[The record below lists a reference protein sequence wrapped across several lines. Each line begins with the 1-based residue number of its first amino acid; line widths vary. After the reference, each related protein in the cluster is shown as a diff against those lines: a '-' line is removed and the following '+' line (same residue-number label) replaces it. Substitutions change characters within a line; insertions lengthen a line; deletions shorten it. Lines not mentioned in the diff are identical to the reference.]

1 MSKKTEALLSRL
13 KDNLEAEAD
22 KDARIERARLEAMA
36 RTLNGW
42 LDGLDDPARAA
53 IFAGLETNATARD
66 RKLIAGHKLR
76 PKEADALLATQAGA
90 PAEQHVKPAPTKEGD
105 ADHPST

>member
-1 MSKKTEALLSRL
+1 MSKKTEALLDRL
-13 KDNLEAEAD
+13 KDALEVEAD
-22 KDARIERARLEAMA
+22 KDAKIERARLEAMA

-42 LDGLDDPARAA
+42 LDRLDTAERAQ

-76 PKEADALLATQAGA
+76 PEETDGLLATQAEA
-90 PAEQHVKPAPTKEGD
+90 PAGQQVKPAATKEGD
-105 ADHPST
+105 ADHSST

>member
-1 MSKKTEALLSRL
+1 MSKKTEALLDRL
-13 KDNLEAEAD
+13 KDALEVEAD
-22 KDARIERARLEAMA
+22 KDAKIERARLEAMA

-76 PKEADALLATQAGA
+76 PEETDGLLAAQAGA
-90 PAEQHVKPAPTKEGD
+90 PAGQQVKPAPSKEGE
-105 ADHPST
+105 ADHPPT

>member
-1 MSKKTEALLSRL
+1 MSKKTEALLDRL
-13 KDNLEAEAD
+13 KDALEVEAD
-22 KDARIERARLEAMA
+22 KDAKIERARLEAMA

-66 RKLIAGHKLR
+66 RKLIAGHRLR
-76 PKEADALLATQAGA
+76 PKEADALLAAQAGA
-90 PAEQHVKPAPTKEGD
+90 PAGQSVVPTQ
-105 ADHPST
+105 STDQEPDRPTT